1 MPFTKHIDYGPDKLP
16 AKIAS
21 KDGHQL
27 ETAWVGTLMYG
38 PFAMTA
44 TDITN
49 WTEATLNIDSR
60 LASIA
65 VVEPNGLQT
74 GTTGNLYTLMQ
85 GGRTFQPDYYRHDH
99 TTHYFRIN
107 HIKDPTV
114 ELKMALSTKLQE
126 TTAFSKAITQ
136 KQVSPN

>member
-60 LASIA
+60 SA
-65 VVEPNGLQT
+65 N
-74 GTTGNLYTLMQ
+74 
-85 GGRTFQPDYYRHDH
+85 RYYRKFIY
-99 TTHYFRIN
+99 TNARWTNF
-107 HIKDPTV
+107 PTR
-114 ELKMALSTKLQE
+114 LLS
-126 TTAFSKAITQ
+126 
-136 KQVSPN
+136 P